1 MKYSRKTPAEQV
13 GQNVP
18 REARLILEELNN
30 QLGKIYA
37 DITVPRDKVRA
48 VVDQGRV
55 LADQTEIWTQKEGE
69 REEFLEILKQLDRKI
84 NQTPG
89 SKSLESR
96 RSRQGRQVFDPAAQ
110 G

>member
-1 MKYSRKTPAEQV
+1 MSFEIQPGNPAEQV

-55 LADQTEIWTQKEGE
+55 LAEQPEIWTQKEGE

-84 NQTPG
+84 NQTLDLKALKAEG
-89 SKSLESR
+89 LVKA
-96 RSRQGRQVFDPAAQ
+96 VKF
-110 G
+110 